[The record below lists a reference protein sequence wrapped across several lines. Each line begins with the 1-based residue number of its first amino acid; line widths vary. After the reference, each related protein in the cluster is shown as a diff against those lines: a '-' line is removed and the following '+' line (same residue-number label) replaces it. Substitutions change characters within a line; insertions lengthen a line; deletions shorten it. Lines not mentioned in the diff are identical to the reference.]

1 MMLAGIII
9 IFLFLGLLAFVLL
22 SGHAPVKTR
31 TREHFLREVGEFVEA
46 KVEPIPGKPDSF
58 HCDFQFEGQPF
69 SFEDIKES
77 GFGNTLPR
85 NKVYLKL
92 KTTSRLNLTFSER
105 EHKAMKGNIIMASQ
119 IPEREATEYVNV
131 HVPSALKEFKIH
143 TNLPAKANEFL
154 GDDQVVA
161 ILSEFKNVN
170 ERGFSSLATRI
181 LDGLINLESYPS
193 AALRPSLM
201 KIYANTSSLEQYFH
215 KLIVLKQKL
224 ERT

>member
-1 MMLAGIII
+1 MMMAGIVI

-22 SGHAPVKTR
+22 SGHSPAKDR
-31 TREHFLREVGEFVEA
+31 TREHFLKELAEFVEA
-46 KVEPIPGKPDSF
+46 KVEPTPGREDSF

-69 SFEDIKES
+69 SFEDLKES

-92 KTTSRLNLTFSER
+92 KTTSRLNMTFSER
-105 EHKAMKGNIIMASQ
+105 EQKAVKGHIIMASQ

-131 HVPSALKEFKIH
+131 HVPSALKEFNIH

-154 GDDQVVA
+154 GDGQVVS
-161 ILSEFKNVN
+161 ILAEFKNVN
-170 ERGFSSLATRI
+170 ERGFSSLAIRI
-181 LDGLINLESYPS
+181 LDGLISLEFYPS
-193 AALRPSLM
+193 AALRPSLA
-201 KIYANTSSLEQYFH
+201 KLYANTSSLEHYFH